1 MRKGSTVAV
10 RPINLFLVLQ
20 GVFALI
26 ASILLVVW
34 PGHSAVVFSYLV
46 GFWFLADAALALIA
60 SVRRKSGL
68 ALGHTILSALLGILI
83 LAAPNALLGFLVVVM
98 SIAAVLFGAGVI
110 LVSVLMRSL
119 GVRSWWLG
127 LVLGIAA
134 VFAGFLMPVFPAD
147 TITIGMYLAAFLLA
161 IYGVLSLMLARR
173 ITTTFRAF
181 RTQNGQ
187 AQGWTA
193 SGRIGGP
200 GGRGGRNG
208 RGEGPQV
215 IEGEVVDD
223 D

>member
-26 ASILLVVW
+26 ASILLIVW

-46 GFWFLADAALALIA
+46 GTWFLVDAVLALVA

-68 ALGHTILSALLGILI
+68 ALGHALLSGLLGILI
-83 LAAPNALLGFLVVVM
+83 LAAPTALLGFLVVVM
-98 SIAAVLFGAGVI
+98 SVVAVLFGTGVI

-134 VFAGFLMPVFPAD
+134 VIAGFVMPIFPAD
-147 TITIGMYLAAFLLA
+147 TITVGMYLAAFLLGV
-161 IYGVLSLMLARR
+161 YGVFSLMLARR

-181 RTQNGQ
+181 RSQDGQ
-187 AQGWTA
+187 AGGWTA
-193 SGRIGGP
+193 SGQV
-200 GGRGGRNG
+200 GGRHG

-215 IEGEVVDD
+215 IEGEIVDD

>member
-26 ASILLVVW
+26 ASILLIVW

-46 GFWFLADAALALIA
+46 GTWFLVDAVLALVA

-68 ALGHTILSALLGILI
+68 ALGHALLSGLLGILI
-83 LAAPNALLGFLVVVM
+83 LAAPTALLGFLVVVM
-98 SIAAVLFGAGVI
+98 SVVAVLFGTGVI

-134 VFAGFLMPVFPAD
+134 VIAGFVMPMFPAD
-147 TITIGMYLAAFLLA
+147 TITVGMYLAAFLLGV
-161 IYGVLSLMLARR
+161 YGVFSLMLARR

-181 RTQNGQ
+181 RTQDGR
-187 AQGWTA
+187 AGGW
-193 SGRIGGP
+193 
-200 GGRGGRNG
+200 NG

-215 IEGEVVDD
+215 IEGEIVDD

>member
-26 ASILLVVW
+26 ASILLIVW

-46 GFWFLADAALALIA
+46 GTWFLVDAVLALVA

-68 ALGHTILSALLGILI
+68 ALGHALLSGLLGILI
-83 LAAPNALLGFLVVVM
+83 LAAPTALLGFLVVVM
-98 SIAAVLFGAGVI
+98 SVVAVLFGTGVI

-134 VFAGFLMPVFPAD
+134 VIAGFVMPMFPAD
-147 TITIGMYLAAFLLA
+147 TITVGMYLAAFLLGV
-161 IYGVLSLMLARR
+161 YGVFSLMLARR

-181 RTQNGQ
+181 RTQDGQ
-187 AQGWTA
+187 AGGW
-193 SGRIGGP
+193 
-200 GGRGGRNG
+200 NG

-215 IEGEVVDD
+215 IEGEIVDD

>member
-46 GFWFLADAALALIA
+46 GFWFLADAALALFA

-98 SIAAVLFGAGVI
+98 SIGAVLFGAGVI

-147 TITIGMYLAAFLLA
+147 TITIGMYRPRSCWPSTVFSA
-161 IYGVLSLMLARR
+161 
-173 ITTTFRAF
+173 
-181 RTQNGQ
+181 
-187 AQGWTA
+187 
-193 SGRIGGP
+193 
-200 GGRGGRNG
+200 
-208 RGEGPQV
+208 
-215 IEGEVVDD
+215 
-223 D
+223 